1 MSCTK
6 SCISSTDLGYEDK
19 HKVAQKAMRGKHI
32 TSPPPSPGDRKLARM
47 EGKVENSNE
56 TTKMLIVNK
65 VEEEKESQL
74 SLKAVIQ
81 QKQLTNMTICNLLI
95 LL

>member
-1 MSCTK
+1 
-6 SCISSTDLGYEDK
+6 
-19 HKVAQKAMRGKHI
+19 MRGKHI